1 MKHTEDELYDNSK
14 KVKSIE
20 MIDKKGLD
28 LINSIDKTGLKAI
41 LNDGIDSLAEVS
53 TVYTVAKAVSTVYT
67 AAKAIK
73 EFLDG
78 AYLTVSAENSYADV
92 VMLQAFVTDDSK
104 HNARS
109 LPHKNFLFR
118 GEADTGVFRVNS
130 MSESNS
136 TFLYSVETKNK
147 VSTVLIQ
154 YKWSQQDSGSGKVVI
169 TDCKGT
175 VAAIEF
181 NLYKRIALESADKEF
196 KVSLLAT
203 GGVMQLGI
211 IKPNT

>member
-1 MKHTEDELYDNSK
+1 MKHTEDELHDNSK

-41 LNDGIDSLAEVS
+41 LNDGIDSLAGVPT
-53 TVYTVAKAVSTVYT
+53 TVYAKADSTVYT
-67 AAKAIK
+67 AAKTIK

-92 VMLQAFVTDDSK
+92 VILQSFMTDDSQ

-109 LPHKNFLFR
+109 LPHKNFLFK

-136 TFLYSVETKNK
+136 TFLYSVETNNK

-169 TDCKGT
+169 TDWKGEA
-175 VAAIEF
+175 VAIEF
-181 NLYKRIALESADKEF
+181 NLYKRISFESANKEF

>member
-41 LNDGIDSLAEVS
+41 LNDGIDALA
-53 TVYTVAKAVSTVYT
+53 AVSTVYT

>member
-14 KVKSIE
+14 EVKSIE

-28 LINSIDKTGLKAI
+28 LINSIDKTGLKAT
-41 LNDGIDSLAEVS
+41 LNDTI
-53 TVYTVAKAVSTVYT
+53 YTAALSTVYT
-67 AAKAIK
+67 AAKTIK

-92 VMLQAFVTDDSK
+92 VMLQAFMTDDSQ

-109 LPHKNFLFR
+109 LPHKNFLFE

-136 TFLYSVETKNK
+136 TFLYSVETNNK
-147 VSTVLIQ
+147 VSAVLIQ

-169 TDCKGT
+169 TDWKGKAVT
-175 VAAIEF
+175 IEF
-181 NLYKRIALESADKEF
+181 NLYKRISLESANKEF

>member
-41 LNDGIDSLAEVS
+41 LNDGIDSLAGVPT
-53 TVYTVAKAVSTVYT
+53 TVYAKADSTVYT
-67 AAKAIK
+67 AAKTIK

-92 VMLQAFVTDDSK
+92 VILQSFMTDDSQ

-109 LPHKNFLFR
+109 LPHKNFLFK

-136 TFLYSVETKNK
+136 TFLYSVETNNK

-169 TDCKGT
+169 TDWKGEA
-175 VAAIEF
+175 VAIEF
-181 NLYKRIALESADKEF
+181 NLYKRISFESANKEF

>member
-41 LNDGIDSLAEVS
+41 LNDGIDTLA
-53 TVYTVAKAVSTVYT
+53 AVSTVYT

-92 VMLQAFVTDDSK
+92 VMLQAFMTDDSK

-169 TDCKGT
+169 TDYKGKEVT
-175 VAAIEF
+175 IEF
-181 NLYKRIALESADKEF
+181 NLYKRISLESADKEF

-203 GGVMQLGI
+203 GGVMQFGI
-211 IKPNT
+211 IRPNT

>member
-41 LNDGIDSLAEVS
+41 LNDGIDALA
-53 TVYTVAKAVSTVYT
+53 AVSTVYT

-92 VMLQAFVTDDSK
+92 VMLQAFMTDDSG

-169 TDCKGT
+169 TDCKGKA
-175 VAAIEF
+175 VAIEF

>member
-41 LNDGIDSLAEVS
+41 LNDGIDALA
-53 TVYTVAKAVSTVYT
+53 AVSTVYT

-169 TDCKGT
+169 TDCKGKA
-175 VAAIEF
+175 VAIEF

>member
-41 LNDGIDSLAEVS
+41 LNDGIDALA
-53 TVYTVAKAVSTVYT
+53 AVSTVYT

-203 GGVMQLGI
+203 GGVIQLGI

>member
-1 MKHTEDELYDNSK
+1 
-14 KVKSIE
+14 

-41 LNDGIDSLAEVS
+41 LNDGIDS
-53 TVYTVAKAVSTVYT
+53 VAAVSTVYT
-67 AAKAIK
+67 AAEVIK

-78 AYLTVSAENSYADV
+78 AYLTVSVENSNADV
-92 VMLQAFVTDDSK
+92 VILQAFMTDDSQ

-109 LPHKNFLFR
+109 LPHKNFLFK

-169 TDCKGT
+169 TDYKGKEVT
-175 VAAIEF
+175 IEF
-181 NLYKRIALESADKEF
+181 NLYKRISLESADKEF

-203 GGVMQLGI
+203 GGVMQFGI
-211 IKPNT
+211 IRPNT

>member
-41 LNDGIDSLAEVS
+41 LNDGIDALA
-53 TVYTVAKAVSTVYT
+53 AVSTVYT

-78 AYLTVSAENSYADV
+78 AYLTVSVENSNADV
-92 VMLQAFVTDDSK
+92 VILQAFMTDDSQ

-109 LPHKNFLFR
+109 LPHKNFLFK

-169 TDCKGT
+169 TDCKGKA
-175 VAAIEF
+175 VAIEF